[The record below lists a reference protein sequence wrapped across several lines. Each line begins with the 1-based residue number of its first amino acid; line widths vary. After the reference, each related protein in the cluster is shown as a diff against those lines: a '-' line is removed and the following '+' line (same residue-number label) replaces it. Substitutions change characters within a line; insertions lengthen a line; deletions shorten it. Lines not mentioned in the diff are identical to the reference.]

1 MRRYTVVLEW
11 DSEAQAYS
19 VVVPA
24 LPGCTSQGDTVEEC
38 IVNAK
43 EAIALHTEGL
53 AEAGLPI
60 PEEPEEPVFVVL
72 SIAA

>member
-1 MRRYTVVLEW
+1 VRRYTVVLEW
-11 DSEAQAYS
+11 DPDAQAYS
-19 VVVPA
+19 VIVPA

-43 EAIALHTEGL
+43 EAIGLHVEGL
-53 AEAGLPI
+53 SEAGLPV